1 MGKLLKLKHWQIF
14 LLVVG
19 IPLLVQLVQNIFIV
33 IGGWQRQGPFFA
45 LSGILL
51 GFSLLIYY
59 LWLGE
64 VGRKFSEDQLPGS
77 MNAGSFR
84 LSFWISCI
92 SSVFLFIYFWY
103 YDYTISRFPEGG
115 VIPITLIG
123 IIVFVALFS
132 LFYCLSFVAKAI
144 VQRERNHKITS
155 AEYFSEFI
163 MAVTFPIGIWFL
175 QPRINRLA
183 EGKG

>member
-1 MGKLLKLKHWQIF
+1 MGKLLRLKHWQIF

-33 IGGWQRQGPFFA
+33 IGGWSRQGPFFV

-59 LWLGE
+59 LWIGE
-64 VGRKFSEDQLPGS
+64 VGRKLSENQLPGS
-77 MNAGSFR
+77 MNVGRFR
-84 LSFWISCI
+84 FSFWVSCI
-92 SSVFLFIYFWY
+92 SSIFLFIYFWY
-103 YDYTISRFPEGG
+103 YDYNINQFSGG
-115 VIPITLIG
+115 GIVPITLIG
-123 IIVFVALFS
+123 VIVFVALFT
-132 LFYCLSFVAKAI
+132 LFYCLSFMARAI
-144 VQRERNHKITS
+144 VQRERAQKITS

-163 MAVTFPIGIWFL
+163 MAVMFPIGIWFL

-183 EGKG
+183 SGKD